1 MKPSL
6 TTDTPPPIFPNLFP
20 TRDLLPWCSALA
32 SSRSLGWYT
41 FTWQRERLTSL
52 FPLGSDTWY
61 FWWWLSQ
68 SRDIEESLE
77 RWLSVGWR
85 MALNWHCHFAMSLAA
100 SSVLS
105 LFITALSAEIIN
117 ILDTVQTVAMPNC
130 GSAWSLA
137 LYAHGYRI
145 GALWWTSG
153 CLYTLFLV
161 LIMQC
166 RKACIY
172 YEALTGLHTEWKYI
186 SCGNSTY
193 SYVANLHLCAAA

>member
-1 MKPSL
+1 M
-6 TTDTPPPIFPNLFP
+6 
-20 TRDLLPWCSALA
+20 A
-32 SSRSLGWYT
+32 
-41 FTWQRERLTSL
+41 ERLISL
-52 FPLGSDTWY
+52 FSLGSDTWY
-61 FWWWLSQ
+61 FGGGFHRG
-68 SRDIEESLE
+68 RDVGESLK

-117 ILDTVQTVAMPNC
+117 ILDTIQTVAMPNC
-130 GSAWSLA
+130 SSAWSLT

-145 GALWWTSG
+145 GALFLWLWWTSG
-153 CLYTLFLV
+153 CLYTVFLV

-166 RKACIY
+166 RKGRIY
-172 YEALTGLHTEWKYI
+172 YEALTGLHIEWKCI
-186 SCGNSTY
+186 SCGNSIY